1 MEASIVGG
9 FLKNSPK
16 CTVCLYCS
24 FIFVRN
30 SVLFHA

>member
-16 CTVCLYCS
+16 LTVCLYCS
-24 FIFVRN
+24 FVFVRN
-30 SVLFHA
+30 IVLLHA